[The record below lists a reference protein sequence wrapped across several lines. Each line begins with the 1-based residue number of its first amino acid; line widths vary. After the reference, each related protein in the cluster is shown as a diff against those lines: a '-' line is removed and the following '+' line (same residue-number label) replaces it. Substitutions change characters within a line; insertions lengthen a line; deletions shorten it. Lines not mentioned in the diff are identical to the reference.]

1 MVLEM
6 EVIYLKKTIIISILI
21 TIGITVLDYINLPTL
36 LGMNIS
42 NINWDFYMGLL
53 NIGSVLVVFA
63 ITYQTLNKREVKIH
77 EKEIDR
83 EKNKYNISLLL
94 LEDCYKECLSYI
106 NILNQENV
114 DNYVVPKIDFN
125 STNPKIISNLQNAPF
140 ENESYLME
148 FVKDGQIIRSQIEGY
163 LVVKRKF
170 RQYVNMRIIAHDN
183 PTICIPLKD
192 ELVQLLNTEIKEVK
206 SLVQA

>member
-83 EKNKYNISLLL
+83 EKNKYNL
-94 LEDCYKECLSYI
+94 
-106 NILNQENV
+106 
-114 DNYVVPKIDFN
+114 
-125 STNPKIISNLQNAPF
+125 
-140 ENESYLME
+140 
-148 FVKDGQIIRSQIEGY
+148 
-163 LVVKRKF
+163 
-170 RQYVNMRIIAHDN
+170 
-183 PTICIPLKD
+183 
-192 ELVQLLNTEIKEVK
+192 
-206 SLVQA
+206 